1 MKTEFTIDKAGLV
14 GRESFILRTGI
25 ISLAF
30 DCIVEEFE
38 AYWVLDKRHTVG
50 LIHYDYQQEALAMAK
65 AQGVRIIKAATD
77 D

>member
-1 MKTEFTIDKAGLV
+1 MKTEFTIDKAGLA
-14 GRESFILRTGI
+14 GMESFILRTGI

-38 AYWVLDKRHTVG
+38 AYWILDERHTVG
-50 LIHYDYQQEALAMAK
+50 LIHYDYQQEALTTAK

>member
-1 MKTEFTIDKAGLV
+1 MKTEFTIDKAGLA
-14 GRESFILRTGI
+14 GMESFILRTGI

-38 AYWVLDKRHTVG
+38 AYWILDERHTVG
-50 LIHYDYQQEALAMAK
+50 LIHTFYLQEVLAMAK
-65 AQGVRIIKAATD
+65 AQGVRIIKGATD